1 MFKHSSNGKLYLLVT
16 DQGYLTH
23 DNIVWE
29 TLDNIEGDA
38 VFCDSNFK
46 QVSPIAGEVNDDN
59 FEAIDK
65 NELISDACKSDYL
78 LALSLQE
85 MNNDD
90 IKNKET
96 SKASGDIKQKQ
107 QSQPQRLESKLSN
120 EAVAHSTSTKRD
132 TSSDLHGAKG
142 GGSVEGEA
150 TSEKS
155 VKKDKKDKSSV
166 NTFLIQNNFYFKI
179 NQIVL
184 FF

>member
-1 MFKHSSNGKLYLLVT
+1 MYKHSKNGKLYLLVT

-23 DNIVWE
+23 ENIVWE

-90 IKNKET
+90 VKNKET
-96 SKASGDIKQKQ
+96 SHASGDIKQKQ
-107 QSQPQRLESKLSN
+107 HSHPQRLESRLSN
-120 EAVAHSTSTKRD
+120 EATAPSTSNKRE
-132 TSSDLHGAKG
+132 TSSGLAKG
-142 GGSVEGEA
+142 SGSVEGEA
-150 TSEKS
+150 TCEKT

-166 NTFLIQNNFYFKI
+166 NTYLIQNNFYFKI
-179 NQIVL
+179 NQIEL
-184 FF
+184 FFC

>member
-1 MFKHSSNGKLYLLVT
+1 MYKHSTNGKLYLLVT

-23 DNIVWE
+23 ENIVWE

-46 QVSPIAGEVNDDN
+46 QVSPMAGEVNDDN

-90 IKNKET
+90 VQNQDT

-107 QSQPQRLESKLSN
+107 QSQPQRLESRLSN
-120 EAVAHSTSTKRD
+120 EADAPSTSSKRE
-132 TSSDLHGAKG
+132 TSSGLHGAKG
-142 GGSVEGEA
+142 SGSGEA
-150 TSEKS
+150 
-155 VKKDKKDKSSV
+155 
-166 NTFLIQNNFYFKI
+166 
-179 NQIVL
+179 
-184 FF
+184 